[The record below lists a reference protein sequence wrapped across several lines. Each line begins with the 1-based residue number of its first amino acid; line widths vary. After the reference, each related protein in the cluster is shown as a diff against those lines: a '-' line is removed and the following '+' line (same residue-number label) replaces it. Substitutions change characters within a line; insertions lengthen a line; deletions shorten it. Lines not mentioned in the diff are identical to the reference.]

1 MFGREASLL
10 GKIWNF
16 EGNLSAKDI
25 ISRHNNN
32 PEGVLFIYNPLINF
46 PIANEPRDSLFC
58 WLFCTFWNSI
68 CEQLLNVVIARLN
81 KTSLVSFHAKYIAER
96 KSWNSCADYVLFRG
110 SNRRIKIDAGGSH
123 CVITVPCEFS
133 PHDVVGGWW
142 RVEVI
147 NVFRKCYEHRIC
159 GKCWVFWRATFL
171 PFKEKKKIMLLS

>member
-58 WLFCTFWNSI
+58 
-68 CEQLLNVVIARLN
+68 
-81 KTSLVSFHAKYIAER
+81 
-96 KSWNSCADYVLFRG
+96 
-110 SNRRIKIDAGGSH
+110 
-123 CVITVPCEFS
+123 
-133 PHDVVGGWW
+133 
-142 RVEVI
+142 
-147 NVFRKCYEHRIC
+147 
-159 GKCWVFWRATFL
+159 
-171 PFKEKKKIMLLS
+171 